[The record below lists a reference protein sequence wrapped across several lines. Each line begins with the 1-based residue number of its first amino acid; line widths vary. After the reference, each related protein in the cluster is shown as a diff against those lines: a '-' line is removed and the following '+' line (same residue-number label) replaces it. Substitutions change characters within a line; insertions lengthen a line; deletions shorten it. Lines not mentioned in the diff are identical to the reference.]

1 MFTLCQAF
9 FKVPYINQLIY
20 SLQQPFEGSTI
31 IYLTDEEIKAHRDL
45 VDSPRS
51 HSWNAAEPEPKP
63 SQFGSRGPALKL
75 HTTDSQL
82 FLFFFYRNIY
92 FIWYLW
98 KTLFNV
104 HNYINDQDHKIL
116 LCPKEITTG
125 IHFRIDPLENLRQ
138 IPFFNSVLDRAS
150 FQMLLFMNSL
160 IYSRKPLFSRR
171 SVRSPSYLLSVNI
184 ADLNKG
190 LLPFSV

>member
-1 MFTLCQAF
+1 M
-9 FKVPYINQLIY
+9 NQLIY

-51 HSWNAAEPEPKP
+51 HSWNVAEPEPKP
-63 SQFGSRGPALKL
+63 SQFGSRGSALKL

-125 IHFRIDPLENLRQ
+125 IHFRILKAINQKYPQPPMHQ
-138 IPFFNSVLDRAS
+138 IPLKNSDWYNVIL
-150 FQMLLFMNSL
+150 
-160 IYSRKPLFSRR
+160 RR
-171 SVRSPSYLLSVNI
+171 NFENVKNKLRSHYYLNY
-184 ADLNKG
+184 
-190 LLPFSV
+190 F